1 MLGWFQSLMPKQGRF
16 QELIE
21 THGLAI
27 TEAAR
32 ELSALLDHQAGRD
45 DCIDKIA
52 QQERLADALR
62 ISIIDDARSVFVT
75 PFDRSAIVALI
86 DAMDD
91 AIDQMHQT
99 AKTIRRYDVV
109 TFDPEMRDLARIAVD
124 ASDVVMTALPLLR
137 SVSKYGTRLFTLT
150 AEVVALEERA
160 DALHERGLRTLF
172 ETRGDATTFVIR
184 REVYSHLERILDR
197 LEDVASEIHGLVIDH
212 A

>member
-1 MLGWFQSLMPKQGRF
+1 MLAWFQSLMPKQGRF

-32 ELSALLDHQAGRD
+32 ELSALLDHQGSRD
-45 DCIDKIA
+45 GCIDKIA
-52 QQERLADALR
+52 HQERLADALR

-86 DAMDD
+86 NAMDD

-99 AKTIRRYDVV
+99 AKTIRRYDV
-109 TFDPEMRDLARIAVD
+109 TMFDPEMRDLARIAVD

-137 SVSKYGTRLFTLT
+137 SVSKYGTRLLTLT

-172 ETRGDATTFVIR
+172 ETGGDATTFVIR